1 MLKEFPDRI
10 FAWGQGYTT
19 EAQDTN
25 SLSDVAAPA
34 KQTKNIYTETR
45 TDMAAPAERP
55 RFAGVIFLLLAGLA
69 IVAIILQTW
78 WAISQDRNVTFKSE
92 YENGLVTVRL
102 LEEHATQT
110 LREADGNLSTV
121 ISAIQSMSREQ
132 ELNDD
137 IIRELITKAQ
147 PFNKVLKALQYVN
160 PSGKAFVST
169 IDYPAFQVDADERT
183 YIPVLLKH
191 PEIRHAVIGHPFQR
205 FYDTELV
212 VPIARNL
219 FADNGKHLGII
230 STDISVSYFSSVY
243 ARVAKDSK
251 AMVSLFTEDGTVI
264 VRFPFDKEYVG
275 KEVRQSPL
283 IKDMLRQAVEGN
295 FMDSQFLDEKNQIE
309 RLYTY
314 RKIAGF
320 PIVSVFARDSDS
332 ILAAWR
338 DRTRDRIV
346 FSGATI
352 LLLSTLTFLLWL
364 HIRRLH
370 RSEDSL
376 KKSEMSL
383 RMSENKFVNL
393 FKYSPVPLA
402 LISLSNDRFV
412 EINDSLARQAGYSLS
427 EILGKTPQELQLW
440 EDISLRSAYLELLN
454 EQGFVD
460 QFEMRFRYKDGSV
473 ATCLLSSRLLESD
486 GDRMVIFTPIDISRM
501 RAMENDMRQLNAEL
515 EERVRQRTYSLEKT
529 NEELGNA
536 LDSLTTM
543 QDELIRSE
551 KMAALGSLVAGIAHE
566 LNTPIGNSVTVASTM
581 QDHAAS
587 MESELSTSQP
597 RRSILT
603 QLTQETIKGANIL
616 VRSLDRA
623 AQLILSFK
631 QVAVDQSGNQRRR
644 FDLSITLSEILT
656 TLEPMY
662 SRSKHQLHMDLAPEV
677 TMESYPGALAQILTN
692 SVTNSLTHAFEHCE
706 HGNMYLKTRLAGAN
720 QVEIIFSDDGAG
732 ISAEHLARV
741 FDPFF
746 TTKLGKGGS
755 GLGMHIVYNLVTDV
769 LGGKIELQ
777 SEPGQGTSLNLL
789 LPLIAPVKQTDRFAA

>member
-1 MLKEFPDRI
+1 
-10 FAWGQGYTT
+10 
-19 EAQDTN
+19 
-25 SLSDVAAPA
+25 
-34 KQTKNIYTETR
+34 
-45 TDMAAPAERP
+45 MAAPAERP
-55 RFAGVIFLLLAGLA
+55 KVAGVIFLLLAGLA
-69 IVAIILQTW
+69 IAAIILQTW
-78 WAISQDRNVTFKSE
+78 WAISQDRSITFKSE
-92 YENGLVTVRL
+92 YETGLVAVRL

-121 ISAIQSMSREQ
+121 INAIQSISRER

-169 IDYPAFQVDADERT
+169 IDYPAYQVDADERT
-183 YIPVLLKH
+183 YIPLLLKH

-275 KEVRQSPL
+275 KEIRQSPI
-283 IKDMLRQAVEGN
+283 IKNLLNQAVEGS
-295 FMDSQFLDEKNQIE
+295 FRDSQFLDEKNQIE

-314 RKIAGF
+314 RKITGF

-346 FSGATI
+346 FSSATI

-364 HIRRLH
+364 HIRRLQ

-383 RMSENKFVNL
+383 RISESKFVNL

-402 LISLSNDRFV
+402 LITLGNDKFV
-412 EINDSLARQAGYSLS
+412 EINDSLARQTGFAAD

-440 EDISLRSAYLELLN
+440 ENISLRPAYLKLLN

-460 QFEMRFRYKDGSV
+460 QFEMRFRYKDGSI
-473 ATCLLSSRLLESD
+473 ATCLLSSRLLESG
-486 GDRMVIFTPIDISRM
+486 GDKMVIFTPIDISRI
-501 RAMENDMRQLNAEL
+501 RGIENEMRQLNAEL
-515 EERVRQRTYSLEKT
+515 EERVGQRTNSLEKT
-529 NEELGNA
+529 NKELKIA

-543 QDELIRSE
+543 QDELIRAE

-566 LNTPIGNSVTVASTM
+566 LNTPIGNSVTVASTI
-581 QDHAAS
+581 QDHATS
-587 MESELSTSQP
+587 MENELSSNQP
-597 RRSILT
+597 RRSILA
-603 QLTQETIKGANIL
+603 QLAQETIKGAYIL
-616 VRSLDRA
+616 VRNLDRA
-623 AQLILSFK
+623 AQLIVSFK

-644 FDLSITLSEILT
+644 FNLSTTLHEILL

-662 SRSKHQLHMDLAPEV
+662 SRSKHHLHIELAPEV
-677 TMESYPGALAQILTN
+677 MMESYPGALAQILTN
-692 SVTNSLTHAFEHCE
+692 SVNNSLTHAFEHKE
-706 HGNMYLKTRLAGAN
+706 HGNMYLKSRLCGTN
-720 QVEIIFSDDGAG
+720 QVEIIFSDDGSG
-732 ISAEHLARV
+732 ISPEHLARV

-769 LGGKIELQ
+769 LGGKIELN
-777 SEPGQGTSLNLL
+777 SEPNHGTTLSLL
-789 LPLIAPVKQTDRFAA
+789 LPLVAPVKQTDRFAA